1 MEEENNR
8 EQISVEKKLGDLM
21 LRGWILLAEHCP
33 SECNIN

>member
-8 EQISVEKKLGDLM
+8 EISVEKKLGDLM

-33 SECNIN
+33 SECIID

>member
-1 MEEENNR
+1 MEEEYSR

-33 SECNIN
+33 SESNIY